1 MFNTFSAYSF
11 SLGVSWLPVL
21 AFISLL
27 FLLFFLF
34 TQGKSINLII
44 SQPGIKFVSYIY
56 SFLFATSLLLSPLS
70 IKTDWI
76 QVFGFFISL
85 SLIFTFNSIYKYV
98 DLLMSPS
105 LSLRRILY
113 SLALTLSLCL
123 IIILTLFPFFP
134 KRVQNS
140 LAISHLFDLFNALW
154 IVYEPGTFST
164 YIAPLL
170 FSLLPHQ
177 RSSRVKIIINLSLFC
192 LVLSLSTYG
201 LLIIFLYFLFSNLP
215 KLQSIPLKIKITS
228 SNLFKFLLLAVATS
242 VPLYLSARYFLRR
255 FIGNASSVATDTGIL
270 YRFSWMSDNV
280 SNFTNN
286 YSLWP
291 FFGPGYFEDT
301 SVAFDLSLLIHTI
314 FFYGFIPFV
323 VIIFSLILLFAKI
336 SAFNRLDIWA
346 KYSLLGLSASVL
358 LTKFNI
364 YNIAATSLL
373 VISLSTL
380 LSKSNDPPSIIIEKS

>member
-1 MFNTFSAYSF
+1 M
-11 SLGVSWLPVL
+11 L

-98 DLLMSPS
+98 DPLDV
-105 LSLRRILY
+105 
-113 SLALTLSLCL
+113 
-123 IIILTLFPFFP
+123 TLFVLKAHIVFFLVHRIVIALFNYNIDFVTFLSE
-134 KRVQNS
+134 KGSKNS
-140 LAISHLFDLFNALW
+140 LGHFTFMGRFVQRPSGLFN
-154 IVYEPGTFST
+154 EPGTFST

>member
-1 MFNTFSAYSF
+1 
-11 SLGVSWLPVL
+11 
-21 AFISLL
+21 
-27 FLLFFLF
+27 
-34 TQGKSINLII
+34 
-44 SQPGIKFVSYIY
+44 
-56 SFLFATSLLLSPLS
+56 
-70 IKTDWI
+70 
-76 QVFGFFISL
+76 
-85 SLIFTFNSIYKYV
+85 
-98 DLLMSPS
+98 
-105 LSLRRILY
+105 
-113 SLALTLSLCL
+113 
-123 IIILTLFPFFP
+123 
-134 KRVQNS
+134 
-140 LAISHLFDLFNALW
+140 
-154 IVYEPGTFST
+154 
-164 YIAPLL
+164 
-170 FSLLPHQ
+170 
-177 RSSRVKIIINLSLFC
+177 
-192 LVLSLSTYG
+192 
-201 LLIIFLYFLFSNLP
+201 
-215 KLQSIPLKIKITS
+215 
-228 SNLFKFLLLAVATS
+228 
-242 VPLYLSARYFLRR
+242 
-255 FIGNASSVATDTGIL
+255 
-270 YRFSWMSDNV
+270 MSDNV